1 MRVKRYLVDTMPEAM
16 EKIRVDL
23 GMDAVI
29 LNSKPVKSGGFFG
42 MFSKQQ
48 IEVIAAV
55 DERASQREDVGFSAA
70 DRPKDVSSKLQTQT
84 GTYTAQ
90 QAYRRPTVP
99 RPAVEKPTSTAV
111 EQPTWEQPVTAEQAK
126 QVLREETAVTLEQH
140 VPRQRAVEEAS
151 IKREASTIG
160 QNDVLANEVRDMR
173 QMFQKLLVNDLSQQ
187 LPQAIQDVRKRLLEQ
202 EVTEELTA
210 EIVRQLMAKPA
221 PGNEWT
227 KEEAQV
233 GCHRIISELM
243 KPRTEASAKLDRNV
257 QYAFFF
263 GPTGV
268 GKTTTIA
275 KLAANSMLKEKRKI
289 GFITADTYRMAAIE
303 QLKTYANIL
312 NVPMEVVFSPKEMQ
326 QAMERLSDCDLIF
339 VDTAGRNFRNDEY
352 VQGIRELVEQGTNS
366 MNYLVLSLSTKY
378 NDMKA
383 IIDNFGEVPVKH
395 VIFTK
400 ADETQSFGSI
410 VNVCQNTNLDL
421 SYITT
426 GQNVPDDIALATPDM
441 VAAMIMGE

>member
-1 MRVKRYLVDTMPEAM
+1 MRVKRYIVDTMPEAM

-55 DERASQREDVGFSAA
+55 DERASQREDVSFSAT
-70 DRPKDVSSKLQTQT
+70 DRPKDVSSKPQIQT
-84 GTYTAQ
+84 GTYNAQ
-90 QAYRRPTVP
+90 QAYRRPTVS
-99 RPAVEKPTSTAV
+99 RPAVEKPMPTAV
-111 EQPTWEQPVTAEQAK
+111 EQPTWEQQVTAEQAK
-126 QVLREETAVTLEQH
+126 QMLREETAVTLEQH

-151 IKREASTIG
+151 LKREASTIG

-210 EIVRQLMAKPA
+210 EIIRQLMAKPA

-243 KPRTEASAKLDRNV
+243 KPRSEASAKLDRNV

-312 NVPMEVVFSPKEMQ
+312 KVPMEVVFSPKEMQ

-352 VQGIRELVEQGTNS
+352 VQGIRELIEQGTNS